1 MKTKTYRINCAL
13 GSSRDWP
20 FSNAIQEELNQIGYS
35 GTLNG
40 KKTTLHEY
48 LGQMSNSKVS
58 YNLIRTGGNGF
69 ECTDE
74 YLLTITEAG
83 LSDQDLNT
91 GEEAVI
97 ALAQALNLSE
107 KQVIEILEGGMLL
120 ETRGKLTSEFKEF
133 LDEMTATF
141 NTY

>member
-1 MKTKTYRINCAL
+1 M

-20 FSNAIQEELNQIGYS
+20 FSDTVREELNQIGYS

-48 LGQMSNSKVS
+48 LGQMSNSRVS
-58 YNLIRTGGNGF
+58 YSLTRTGGNGMEF
-69 ECTDE
+69 TDE
-74 YLLTITEAG
+74 YLLTITESG
-83 LSDQDLNT
+83 LSDRDLNA

-107 KQVIEILEGGMLL
+107 KKVIEILEGGMNL
-120 ETRGKLTSEFKEF
+120 ETAGKLTPEFKEF
-133 LDEMTATF
+133 LDEMRATF
-141 NTY
+141 DAY